1 MVIMAS
7 MAKRR
12 SILGP
17 LKSSVAPHTAAAPLA
32 QRFGPRVA
40 LPPPP
45 PISQG
50 TPYEGAMT
58 PTETSLPVHVPLVDQ
73 PMGILASL
81 QASRRNV
88 LGIIPRLATTQPI
101 VSGQTGKRWHMV
113 MDPTAIR
120 RMLLEEVD
128 TYPKSVI
135 TKALLR
141 PAIGE
146 SLFIAEGAHWRWQR
160 RTAAPVF
167 SHRNVMN
174 LAPIMTAAAER
185 SCDRIVA
192 AGPRA
197 VDMAADMVRTTF
209 DVIADVTFSGDGAF
223 AADAVHKGIDAYI
236 AQAGKISL
244 FDILGFPD
252 WVPRP
257 GRVMSGDAVNQMKR
271 VADEAIDA
279 RRARSDAEADSV
291 PDLLDLLMEGADPE
305 TGRRM
310 TTAELR
316 DNLLTFIVAGHE
328 TTALTL
334 GWSLYLCAF
343 DQTVQDRARA
353 EVQGALDGRTAA
365 TGEDVANLPF
375 IRQIID
381 EALRLYPPAGMVS
394 RTAMADDTLCGREI
408 RRGDT
413 VIIPIYALHR
423 HHLLWDDPDAFRP
436 DRFADR
442 KAVERYAYLPFG
454 DGPRI
459 CIGASFAIQEAV
471 IILATL
477 LARFRFTP
485 VAGRDP
491 DPVMILTLRPQG
503 GVWLQAEPVSGD
515 IPATSAA

>member
-1 MVIMAS
+1 MRDAT
-7 MAKRR
+7 
-12 SILGP
+12 
-17 LKSSVAPHTAAAPLA
+17 AP
-32 QRFGPRVA
+32 VK
-40 LPPPP
+40 
-45 PISQG
+45 
-50 TPYEGAMT
+50 
-58 PTETSLPVHVPLVDQ
+58 VPLVTE
-73 PMGILASL
+73 PMGILGSL
-81 QASRRNV
+81 NTARRNV
-88 LGIIPRLATTQPI
+88 LGIIPEIATRQPM
-101 VSGQTGKRWHMV
+101 VSGRTAKRWHMV
-113 MDPTAIR
+113 MDPGAIR
-120 RMLLEEVD
+120 RMLLEELD
-128 TYPKSVI
+128 NYPKSLV
-135 TKALLR
+135 TKNLLK

-174 LAPIMTAAAER
+174 LAPTMTAAAER
-185 SCDRIVA
+185 SAERIA
-192 AGPRA
+192 KAGDRA
-197 VDMAADMVRTTF
+197 VDVAADMVRTTF
-209 DVIADVTFSGDGAF
+209 DVIADVTFSGDGMF
-223 AADAVHKGIDAYI
+223 DADAVHRGIDAYI
-236 AQAGKISL
+236 SEAGKISL
-244 FDILGFPD
+244 LDVLGAPD

-257 GRVMSGDAVNQMKR
+257 GRLLFSRNAVGEMRK
-271 VADEAIDA
+271 VADEAIEA
-279 RRARSDAEADSV
+279 RRARGPDGV
-291 PDLLDLLMEGADPE
+291 PDLLDLLLEGEDPE
-305 TGRRM
+305 TKRQM
-310 TTAELR
+310 NTAELR

-436 DRFADR
+436 DRFSDR

-503 GVWLQAEPVSGD
+503 GVWLEAEPVSGD